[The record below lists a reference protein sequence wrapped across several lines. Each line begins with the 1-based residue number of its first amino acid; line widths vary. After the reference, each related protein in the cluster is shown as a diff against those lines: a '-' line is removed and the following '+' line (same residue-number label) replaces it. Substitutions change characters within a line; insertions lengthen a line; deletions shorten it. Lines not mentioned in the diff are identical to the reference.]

1 MIIAH
6 VEPYEGGYVIL
17 PVPQH
22 NEFMKMGKVEHDIPN
37 ITWKDYVLGGDPFIP
52 FGGGHVWIDFDE

>member
-17 PVPQH
+17 TEEQ
-22 NEFMKMGKVEHDIPN
+22 
-37 ITWKDYVLGGDPFIP
+37 WLGFKAM
-52 FGGGHVWIDFDE
+52 DEKIMDVSMPPASHQTLTPAD